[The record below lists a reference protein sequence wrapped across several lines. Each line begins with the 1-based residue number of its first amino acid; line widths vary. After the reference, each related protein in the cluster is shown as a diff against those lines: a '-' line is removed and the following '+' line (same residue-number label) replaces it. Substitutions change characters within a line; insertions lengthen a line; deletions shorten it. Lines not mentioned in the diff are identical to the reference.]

1 LRFVRLRMTAKGF
14 FIGAKT
20 TAFIF
25 VEVNYRMKY
34 ILTCL
39 CLVFLGSCSFNGMF
53 LQPTKVPANAKKLSM
68 KTKTD
73 TVFVAFDSISRQPG
87 MFNTKKEPIPF
98 DFDLESVVY
107 TSSNG
112 HKLNGWMMK
121 PKGQQ
126 PAVTIL
132 HLHGNAGFLL
142 SQYGAMSPLL
152 KNGFQVFV
160 FDYSGFGFSEGKA
173 TKKNVLTDAL
183 STLDYVKGRGD
194 VKGTKLVLYGQSLGG
209 HLSAVVA
216 AQREKD
222 IDALVIEGAFSSHK
236 DIGAATVPV
245 LGRIFVKQGYSAKRS
260 IKNYHKPLLVI
271 HSTEDEVIP
280 FKMGQTIY
288 AAGNDP
294 KEFYEIK
301 KCHICGPTYYPDEIS
316 ERIKKML
323 EK

>member
-1 LRFVRLRMTAKGF
+1 
-14 FIGAKT
+14 
-20 TAFIF
+20 
-25 VEVNYRMKY
+25 MKY
-34 ILTCL
+34 LFISL
-39 CLVFLGSCSFNGMF
+39 CLVLLSSCSFNGMF
-53 LQPTKVPANAKKLSM
+53 LQPTRLPANAKKMSI

-73 TVFVAFDSISRQPG
+73 TTLIAFDSITRQPT
-87 MFNTKKEPIPF
+87 FYSVKKEPVLL
-98 DFDLESVVY
+98 DFDIESVVY

-112 HKLNGWMMK
+112 HQLNGWMMK

-126 PAVTIL
+126 PGITIL

-152 KNGFQVFV
+152 KNGFQIFV

-183 STLDYVKGRGD
+183 STLDYVKGRED

-236 DIGAATVPV
+236 DIAAATVPV
-245 LGRIFVKQGYSAKRS
+245 LGRIVVKQGYCAKCS
-260 IKNYHKPLLVI
+260 IKEYHKPLLVI
-271 HSTEDEVIP
+271 HSTEDETVP

-288 AAGNDP
+288 KAGNDP

-301 KCHICGPTYYPDEIS
+301 KCHICGPAYYPDEIS
-316 ERIKKML
+316 EKIKKML
-323 EK
+323 N